1 MRKVVWSLACAAAV
15 AGIALHFTVL
25 HAAAPAR
32 IFVTFV
38 SHNEESTSNPPCAPV
53 LTDRARYL
61 ANRAAVVSLASD
73 IVDRGATWDFQS
85 EWEYLTKVAAWDDPA
100 ARASTDGVNIIK
112 YLSGL
117 APDRL
122 VVDAHSHELRGYNYA
137 DVSYLL
143 AQLGVESTGVVG
155 GFIYTPSSR
164 ANWTR
169 FRAPV
174 AGSKYRTATFDALT
188 LWGGGSADHRNDST
202 ASGIWRP
209 KSATEFHTDDP
220 AQRLTNIGHYTGDVL
235 SADGALDLVA
245 RLRRGEL
252 QPGHMYTA
260 TIMIPQCEIDSNPE
274 TVPAVLG
281 IIASLSDAVR
291 NREVV
296 WATMPDMIRIW
307 RDEYGSVPTVFQP

>member
-1 MRKVVWSLACAAAV
+1 M
-15 AGIALHFTVL
+15 
-25 HAAAPAR
+25 
-32 IFVTFV
+32 
-38 SHNEESTSNPPCAPV
+38 
-53 LTDRARYL
+53 
-61 ANRAAVVSLASD
+61 
-73 IVDRGATWDFQS
+73 
-85 EWEYLTKVAAWDDPA
+85 AAWDDSA
-100 ARASTDGVNIIK
+100 ARASTDGGNIVK
-112 YLSGL
+112 YLSEL

-143 AQLGVESTGVVG
+143 TQLGVESTGVVG

-174 AGSKYRTATFDALT
+174 AGSKYRTATFNAVT

-209 KSATEFHTDDP
+209 KSTTEFHTDDP

-235 SADGALDLVA
+235 SADGALDLVG

-260 TIMIPQCEIDSNPE
+260 TIMIPQCEIDSNPD
-274 TVPAVLG
+274 TVPAVQG